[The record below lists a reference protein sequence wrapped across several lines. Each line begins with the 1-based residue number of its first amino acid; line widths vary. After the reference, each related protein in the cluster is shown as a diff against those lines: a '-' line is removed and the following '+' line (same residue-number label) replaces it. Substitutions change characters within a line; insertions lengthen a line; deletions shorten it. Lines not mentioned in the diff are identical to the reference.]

1 MFEGTVVQ
9 GEVIPNVAFSR
20 DDGLFVNFFLQNI
33 KNSFFLMSFDRNM
46 YTIQLTQPCPPSKPC
61 C

>member
-9 GEVIPNVAFSR
+9 GAVNPTVAFSK
-20 DDGLFVNFFLQNI
+20 DDGLFVNLLWQNI

-46 YTIQLTQPCPPSKPC
+46 YIIQLTQPCPPSKPC